1 MAQTEADQDQ
11 AESREQLSRWLENVL
26 GCSEVV
32 LEKQRRWRPVWRAS
46 AQQNGVKRI
55 QRL

>member
-46 AQQNGVKRI
+46 PDST
-55 QRL
+55 